1 MLHKRRLISNK
12 TCQYRN
18 AKAIV
23 CPSEST
29 DNFTFQKLLMFCS
42 QILCY
47 LLVSAYAFIIWSP
60 STFQNLDLIFFIIWL
75 INGCILIYNLAYN
88 IFIIWWVKWSA
99 FRLVRFCSKY
109 NINMQI
115 VAGGVIFL
123 PIHAWCRL
131 ICQKMSNS
139 NNHRVHHSV
148 CVTHSLSM
156 HKYIVLQLY
165 YSASKEI
172 FKSEHFYVNIYCR
185 PKLIYLVCAQIA
197 SA

>member
-1 MLHKRRLISNK
+1 MLHKCRLISNK

-47 LLVSAYAFIIWSP
+47 LLVSAYAFLIWAP
-60 STFQNLDLIFFIIWL
+60 STFQNLDLIFFIIWW
-75 INGCILIYNLAYN
+75 INGCIVIYNLAYN
-88 IFIIWWVKWSA
+88 SFIIWWVKSSA
-99 FRLVRFCSKY
+99 FRLVRFRSKY
-109 NINMQI
+109 NNMNMQI

-139 NNHRVHHSV
+139 NNQSASF
-148 CVTHSLSM
+148 SLCDTLTSM
-156 HKYIVLQLY
+156 HKHIVLQLY

-172 FKSEHFYVNIYCR
+172 SKSEHSFMSTYTVDPN
-185 PKLIYLVCAQIA
+185 
-197 SA
+197 